1 MTVPAWLQ
9 RLSWLTWPVA
19 LLVVQ
24 QFLFPAPAG
33 SLLAGVVLGLMT
45 CLVSLGMYLVYR
57 ANRVLNFAAGELGL
71 LPAVLAV
78 MLIVESGLSW
88 YLSLG
93 IGLVASAVLGIA
105 VEFLIIRRF
114 FSAPRLVV
122 TVASIGVAQL
132 LAVAGLFLPGWWG
145 TKVQSQRID
154 APFDIDF
161 EIGSRTFNAN
171 HVVAMVFAPVAI
183 IAVGAL
189 FVIRGYRL
197 DAHGLHVERLFWSDR
212 IPLDESFPLWPSEF
226 YGAHKLALEKMLVA
240 GAATWGINASVWRIG
255 LVLGDYPDPSRDYLA
270 RFLAAARET
279 GRIDK
284 AFAAYSVTAPDVA
297 TILADA
303 LGDDAVRGRV
313 FHVFDRWLD
322 FTDLAGRLGIERAC
336 DPAPEP
342 APPLRKPQL
351 DARQPKFT
359 TEAWLEA
366 RLGR

>member
-1 MTVPAWLQ
+1 MTLPAWLQ

-189 FVIRGYRL
+189 LRYTRIGIAIRASAEMPARAAMLGIPVKGLQSVVWSIATVLGFLALFIRSGVYGLPVGGGLGLLGGWQRL
-197 DAHGLHVERLFWSDR
+197 DF
-212 IPLDESFPLWPSEF
+212 
-226 YGAHKLALEKMLVA
+226 
-240 GAATWGINASVWRIG
+240 
-255 LVLGDYPDPSRDYLA
+255 
-270 RFLAAARET
+270 
-279 GRIDK
+279 GR
-284 AFAAYSVTAPDVA
+284 
-297 TILADA
+297 
-303 LGDDAVRGRV
+303 
-313 FHVFDRWLD
+313 
-322 FTDLAGRLGIERAC
+322 RLGSA
-336 DPAPEP
+336 
-342 APPLRKPQL
+342 
-351 DARQPKFT
+351 
-359 TEAWLEA
+359 
-366 RLGR
+366 G